1 MRVLGTMANNA
12 GALGA
17 SVGLHLFCA
26 ALVAHHFVSPRTTP
40 DPPQLLLDSVEL
52 TLAEVESETSVEA
65 TASDA
70 SSPARAVAM
79 PDSAPLLA
87 VPDSAIA
94 LPESLPPPEPIP
106 LPERTLQTSPEPP
119 MPELESSRNLPEI
132 ALPPVQAVRSD
143 NARQATGETARLK
156 KPRLVTDLSRLRKY
170 YPAEA
175 RARGWE
181 GTVELQITVNAEGRL
196 EAVSIYRSSG
206 HRVLDNAAMQ
216 MMKSARFA
224 GGPGTLIQPIDYS
237 LK

>member
-1 MRVLGTMANNA
+1 MRVFGTMANNA

-26 ALVAHHFVSPRTTP
+26 ALVAHHFSAPRSMP
-40 DPPQLLLDSVEL
+40 EPPQLLFDSVEL

-65 TASDA
+65 AASDF
-70 SSPARAVAM
+70 SSPPRTSAM
-79 PDSAPLLA
+79 PEALPLLS
-87 VPDSAIA
+87 VPDSAFA
-94 LPESLPPPEPIP
+94 LPEALPPPELLP
-106 LPERTLQTSPEPP
+106 LPERTLQTALEPP

-132 ALPPVQAVRSD
+132 ALPPVQAVRREE
-143 NARQATGETARLK
+143 ARQASGETARLK

-196 EAVSIYRSSG
+196 ESVSVYRTSG

-224 GGPGTLIQPIDYS
+224 GGPGVLIQPIDYS